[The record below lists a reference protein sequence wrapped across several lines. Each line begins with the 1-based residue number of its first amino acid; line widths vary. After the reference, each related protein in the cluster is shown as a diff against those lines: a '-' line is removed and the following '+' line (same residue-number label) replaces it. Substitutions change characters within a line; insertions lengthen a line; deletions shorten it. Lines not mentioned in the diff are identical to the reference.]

1 MTISPTELRKLLELY
16 ADGELP
22 DADRPLVEQQI
33 ATNPAAAE
41 YLAALDELSLAVRMP
56 VEHAVESVA
65 FDGLFDRV
73 MADIDAHQ
81 GAVEELGDLVRAHN
95 EHALAAVDFGALHA
109 RVNAELDGIEAA
121 RASEAAAVDAT
132 EPASLWARVR
142 AFFGPQGGLVASAV
156 TAMLVAVVAVPL
168 LSDGNVEIHN
178 HYPIVDSVAYE
189 KGYSGTVVPQGTKAA
204 GDPPVVWFEPAEGS
218 AGPADAAAANAPAA
232 AGSGDA
238 DGSGTAA
245 PVFQKGDGGGS
256 K

>member
-22 DADRPLVEQQI
+22 DADRSLVEQQL

-41 YLAALDELSLAVRMP
+41 YLATLDELSLAVRMP
-56 VEHAVESVA
+56 MEHAIEAVA

-95 EHALAAVDFGALHA
+95 EHALAAVDFTALHA
-109 RVNAELDGIEAA
+109 RVNAEIDGIEAA
-121 RASEAAAVDAT
+121 RASEAAAAAAP
-132 EPASLWARVR
+132 EKPSLWARAR

-156 TAMLVAVVAVPL
+156 TAMLVAAVAVPL
-168 LSDGNVEIHN
+168 FSDGNVEIHN

-218 AGPADAAAANAPAA
+218 APPAAAAPPENAAEA
-232 AGSGDA
+232 VGSGD
-238 DGSGTAA
+238 AA
-245 PVFQKGDGGGS
+245 PVFQKGTGGGS